1 MRSVLEPV
9 RTLRFRDAATGSV
22 CRIGSRHRERHRTGD
37 PGPLSGGERAGQ
49 AASEPRT
56 SPAEPFPLHQVAQG
70 TGGTVL
76 GLTVRIVEDH
86 FGHDLTLPSCGSIT
100 RGSNGSA
107 VPIHLCTHVT
117 RGGAPAFRCEEDRSA
132 AERGVLPDATIT
144 CLVELGC
151 AGTAGAAVAQKA
163 GLSRGA
169 QPHHCGTRDQL
180 VVAGSSIWRRN
191 GCGRCTSRRLSW
203 RALRNR
209 ARRRMRAAHWALLL
223 IG

>member
-1 MRSVLEPV
+1 M
-9 RTLRFRDAATGSV
+9 
-22 CRIGSRHRERHRTGD
+22 
-37 PGPLSGGERAGQ
+37 
-49 AASEPRT
+49 
-56 SPAEPFPLHQVAQG
+56 
-70 TGGTVL
+70 L

-86 FGHDLTLPSCGSIT
+86 SGHDLTLPSCGSIT

>member
-1 MRSVLEPV
+1 M
-9 RTLRFRDAATGSV
+9 
-22 CRIGSRHRERHRTGD
+22 
-37 PGPLSGGERAGQ
+37 
-49 AASEPRT
+49 
-56 SPAEPFPLHQVAQG
+56 
-70 TGGTVL
+70 L

-117 RGGAPAFRCEEDRSA
+117 RGGVPAFRCEEDRSA
-132 AERGVLPDATIT
+132 AERGVLRDATIM

-169 QPHHCGTRDQL
+169 QPHHCGDPRP
-180 VVAGSSIWRRN
+180 VGGRRVEHLAQKRLRQVHEQATELARSAEPRAEAN
-191 GCGRCTSRRLSW
+191 ASCALGTFAHWVGTGILGAWIVGCGISSARRL
-203 RALRNR
+203 
-209 ARRRMRAAHWALLL
+209 RRRWPRRRS
-223 IG
+223 I